1 MNYQRSQI
9 HEKKLSSYLKIGA
22 GVAALVILFFLWISW
37 AGSTPVNVDRTVK
50 IPKGTSVSNIDTL
63 LKVKISHTRYKLWKA
78 FFAPSINLQTG
89 VFAMPENTNTLSDFF
104 IAMKNPAPT
113 EEDITLLP
121 GWHKGEISEAFRK
134 KEITGDLIAEESSII
149 AALSGKYPF
158 LNGKSSLE
166 GFLMPDTYRIANG
179 TDVKTIVD
187 SMLANFQKRIY
198 TPFLATGKPVD
209 AFYDVLSLASIVQ
222 EEENSKSQMPTVAD
236 ILKKRLRQ
244 GWQIGADITV
254 CYPELVPG
262 SDCQKYVNNYYSLSR
277 EARSAK
283 NNPYDTRDK
292 IGLPP
297 TPIASLT
304 ADTFFATLNATAETP
319 AWFYLHDKNGVIH
332 TAITGAEHE
341 QNKSTYLR

>member
-9 HEKKLSSYLKIGA
+9 HAKKLSSYIKIG
-22 GVAALVILFFLWISW
+22 GGIVGFFILFFMWISW
-37 AGSTPVNVDRTVK
+37 TGSTPINIEKTLK
-50 IPKGTSVSNIDTL
+50 IPKGTSIINLDTL
-63 LKVKISHTRYKLWKA
+63 VKAKVSHTRYKLWNT
-78 FFAPSINLQTG
+78 FFAPNINLQSW
-89 VFAMPENTNTLSDFF
+89 VFAIPEGTDTLEEFF
-104 IAMKNPAPT
+104 IVMKKPTPT
-113 EEDITLLP
+113 EEEITLLP
-121 GWHKGEISEAFRK
+121 GWHKWEISEAFKK
-134 KEITGDLIAEESSII
+134 KEISGDLISEEAGLI
-149 AALSGKYPF
+149 AALSSKYPF
-158 LNGKSSLE
+158 LVGKSSLE

-179 TDVKTIVD
+179 SDVKTVVN
-187 SMLANFQKRIY
+187 SMLANFEKRIY
-198 TPFLATGKPVD
+198 TPFLASGKPVD

-222 EEENSKSQMPTVAD
+222 EEENSKSQIPTVAD

-254 CYPELVPG
+254 CYTQLLPWNE
-262 SDCQKYVNNYYSLSR
+262 CQKYVNTYYSLSR
-277 EARSAK
+277 ETRAAK

-297 TPIASLT
+297 TPIASVT

-319 AWFYLHDKNGVIH
+319 AWYYLHDSKGVIH